1 MADCSSLKGRGSE
14 GKGVK
19 EEKEKEKEKEEM
31 IAKQHVL
38 SD

>member
-19 EEKEKEKEKEEM
+19 EEKEEM